1 MVSFAPWVLLPLVQH
16 CGALGGTEALPPCCT
31 TCFANLSVTDEV
43 LFSGVALVWWFD
55 GWMISPV
62 YDLVDG
68 GGWRRSGAEAGIAL
82 ALGEPGDLVKEDA
95 DGALGVEQD
104 VVGLVQRGRPR
115 PVEGGRGSGTIKSR
129 RQPPRSSRSR
139 LMGGSPD
146 GPARALCGVPLD
158 SSWLTR
164 ARQCGERFASL
175 VHAAPGAYRAQLESR
190 FVGGV
195 VLRFRRCL
203 RRALM
208 MGEALAAGRATI
220 VLPPRPTAA
229 SSSAFDGMDG
239 ARMANVSDS
248 SSFVASVVNMHLG
261 MLDDAANR
269 AGGIAPQASSWPST
283 EYQLH
288 DLVPELRQVVT
299 YGLRLGKD
307 DSDADD
313 LDFELEESSPIVDD
327 LPDAGAGAPDAVET
341 ESALAEAS
349 VESSACAE
357 GEDGAAGAAG
367 ADDGDGSLLV
377 QMGPVLPS
385 ASGAAPSGS
394 STGGASA
401 LPGSS
406 LSPPALDTSAVGE
419 DGPFELVPNVLPSIS
434 HASVLDGVDDTLH
447 HLWSTGKT
455 ATLEW
460 LTAGLLKVSNVV
472 SVASFG
478 GGCPASLGPI
488 ACRREERVFR
498 LRRFGRTG
506 LRRPWLT
513 WTLWRPGSGTGG
525 WATTGLTLAFSS
537 STSMPLMATMSW
549 MRILL
554 MMPVDRLKVESRMSR
569 P

>member
-1 MVSFAPWVLLPLVQH
+1 MCEALVRAEFSGVTSAAVSPLALTRDCIDAHTMVSFAPWVLLPLVQH
-16 CGALGGTEALPPCCT
+16 CGALGGTEALPPCFT
-31 TCFANLSVTDEV
+31 TYLANLSVTDEV
-43 LFSGVALVWWFD
+43 LLSGVALVWWFD

-68 GGWRRSGAEAGIAL
+68 SGGRRSGAETGIAL

-115 PVEGGRGSGTIKSR
+115 PVQGGRGSGTIKSR
-129 RQPPRSSRSR
+129 RLPPRPSRPQ

-175 VHAAPGAYRAQLESR
+175 VHAAPGVYRAQLESR

-208 MGEALAAGRATI
+208 MGEALAAGRATM
-220 VLPPRPTAA
+220 VLTPRPTAA
-229 SSSAFDGMDG
+229 SSSVSDGMDG
-239 ARMANVSDS
+239 ARVANVSDS

-269 AGGIAPQASSWPST
+269 AGGIAPQVSSWPST

-299 YGLRLGKD
+299 YGLRLGED

-313 LDFELEESSPIVDD
+313 LDFESEESSPIVDD
-327 LPDAGAGAPDAVET
+327 LPDAGAGAPDTVET
-341 ESALAEAS
+341 ANALAEAS
-349 VESSACAE
+349 VEGSACAV
-357 GEDGAAGAAG
+357 GADGVAGAAG
-367 ADDGDGSLLV
+367 ADDGDGSSLV

-385 ASGAAPSGS
+385 ASGAAPSGPLL
-394 STGGASA
+394 A
-401 LPGSS
+401 
-406 LSPPALDTSAVGE
+406 
-419 DGPFELVPNVLPSIS
+419 VLPR
-434 HASVLDGVDDTLH
+434 
-447 HLWSTGKT
+447 
-455 ATLEW
+455 
-460 LTAGLLKVSNVV
+460 
-472 SVASFG
+472 
-478 GGCPASLGPI
+478 CLGH
-488 ACRREERVFR
+488 R
-498 LRRFGRTG
+498 LAP
-506 LRRPWLT
+506 RPWMPP
-513 WTLWRPGSGTGG
+513 R
-525 WATTGLTLAFSS
+525 LAKMVPSS
-537 STSMPLMATMSW
+537 WFPTFCRLSAMPLF
-549 MRILL
+549 
-554 MMPVDRLKVESRMSR
+554 
-569 P
+569 